1 MKRMR
6 RMAFYA
12 MVVGGTL
19 CGFLPGCVEERILN
33 LVTPLFIY

>member
-6 RMAFYA
+6 RAAFYA
-12 MVVGGTL
+12 LLAGGTL
-19 CGFLPGCVEERILN
+19 CGLLPGCLEERILN